1 MSTTTSILTDEFM
14 AQAHAFQQAKAQYD
28 KGFRLFLHSVPP
40 MGPDFFW
47 PMVDKFRSAVLSA
60 MIYRRERFAEHA
72 ADEFLRRA
80 QFETDS
86 FAEAVHFALSWRDY
100 KDRAYQCGDHYLFS
114 WNRGDDGYGD
124 LMDAVVLLG
133 RDFNERLAAGTF
145 NSLDWFECEAE
156 KSCIAAAAG
165 TACLQHFDCDGGVA
179 RTHSDR
185 LALARRLREVVLH
198 GENYFAMSLED
209 EAQKRIATEAARMEG
224 KQ

>member
-1 MSTTTSILTDEFM
+1 MSTTTSILTDGFM
-14 AQAHAFQQAKAQYD
+14 AQALAYQQAATSYNKE
-28 KGFRLFLHSVPP
+28 FRLFLHSVPP
-40 MGPDFFW
+40 MAPDFFW
-47 PMVDKFRSAVLSA
+47 PMVDKFRADVLSA

-80 QFETDS
+80 QFGTDS

-100 KDRAYQCGDHYLFS
+100 KDRAYECGDRFRFS

-145 NSLDWFECEAE
+145 RSLDWFELEAE

-165 TACLQHFDCDGGVA
+165 TAGLSHFDCDGGVVS
-179 RTHSDR
+179 THSDR

-209 EAQKRIATEAARMEG
+209 EAQKRIAYEAARKEG
-224 KQ
+224 E